1 MNDAATLAKD
11 DLSEADLVPY
21 LDSGTLE
28 WRRNV
33 DAVLRR
39 HAPAEYIHRAD
50 EEKRFP
56 EEAIRAMAEA
66 GWFAVT
72 LPEQHG
78 GVGSYMEMAALLEM
92 LGRHSI
98 GLARHWNIT
107 CNMVGGAIA
116 AFAPELAERLLPQV
130 AEGKLFF
137 AFALSET
144 EAGSDAARLRTA
156 GEVQGDEAVI
166 TGSKTWIT
174 GALQADYILTACRTD
189 RSGGKHDGISLFLVP
204 RDAPGLT
211 IRPIELLGGH
221 AIRTCELH
229 FDAVRVP
236 MANRVGELHR
246 GWRQLMGVLAKER
259 VALAA
264 ICVGAAQAACDQ
276 AADYARVRE
285 QFGRPVGSFQAIA
298 HKLADMQTR
307 IDGARL
313 LTYRAAR
320 LLADG
325 RPCARESSQAKVFA
339 ADTYVQVATDGVQVL
354 GANGYAME
362 NSMQRHY
369 REAKL
374 FQIFGGTSEIQ
385 RNIIARSMGLG

>member
-1 MNDAATLAKD
+1 MNHAATRTED
-11 DLSEADLVPY
+11 RLSEADLAPY
-21 LDSGTLE
+21 LDAATLE

-39 HAPAEYIHRAD
+39 HAPPEYIHRAD

-72 LPEQHG
+72 LPEEHG

-116 AFAPELAERLLPQV
+116 AFAPELAGRLLPDV
-130 AEGKLFF
+130 AEGRMFF

-144 EAGSDAARLRTA
+144 EAGSDAARLRTV
-156 GEVQGDEAVI
+156 GEVQGDEVVI
-166 TGSKTWIT
+166 TGAKTWIT
-174 GALQADYILTACRTD
+174 GALQANYILTACRTD
-189 RSGGKHDGISLFLVP
+189 RSGSKHDGISLFLVP
-204 RDAPGLT
+204 RDVPGLT
-211 IRPIELLGGH
+211 IRPIDLLGGH

-229 FDAVRVP
+229 FDGVRVP

-246 GWRQLMGVLAKER
+246 GWRQLMSVLAKER
-259 VALAA
+259 VALSA

-276 AADYARVRE
+276 ALEYARTRE
-285 QFGRPVGSFQAIA
+285 QFGRPIGAFQAVA
-298 HKLADMQTR
+298 HKLAEMQTR
-307 IDGARL
+307 IDAARL

-325 RPCARESSQAKVFA
+325 HPCARESSQAKVFA
-339 ADTYVQVATDGVQVL
+339 ADTYVQVAADGVQVL

-362 NSMQRHY
+362 NAMQRHY

-385 RNIIARSMGLG
+385 RNIIARTMGLG